1 MIISP
6 KKIKN
11 FDLKSDNELK
21 TREFNEIKEKIKKKF
36 EKNKVW
42 KFEFVFFFI
51 FFFYEFLNFF
61 FSALNWN

>member
-21 TREFNEIKEKIKKKF
+21 TREFNEIKEKIKKNLKKIKF
-36 EKNKVW
+36 ESLNL
-42 KFEFVFFFI
+42 FFLYI
-51 FFFYEFLNFF
+51 FFFMNF
-61 FSALNWN
+61 